1 MLLDWL
7 FLIIGMLLLIKGA
20 DYFVDG
26 ASKIAKA
33 LKIPTLII
41 GLTLVSMGTSAP
53 ELSVSLKAALK
64 DSSDLSFGNVVGSNI
79 FNTFFILGAASMFI
93 PLVINKDMKKYDI
106 PIMVCLYGLMLLF
119 GFVITPY
126 KLDLVESII
135 FIILFVLYI
144 LLLIYRAKKGRTE
157 EEETQ
162 EAPAT
167 IKNLILCVILAA
179 AGVLT
184 YLGESIPVLNYYACG
199 LMIIF
204 VILMLIK
211 IKKPFGFSSNKVVII
226 INILFAV
233 AGLVAIIG
241 GGTLV
246 VTSAKSIAHDLG
258 MSEAIIGLTI
268 VAIGTSLPEL
278 VTSVVASIKKEEDIA
293 IGNVIGSNIFN
304 ILFIL
309 GVSSSIS
316 NLKISQN
323 MSYGISES
331 LVDLLVLLVSG
342 IAVLLIAL
350 FGKRIKKWQGA
361 IFLILYVGY
370 VAYLIMREFA

>member
-1 MLLDWL
+1 MLDWL
-7 FLIIGMLLLIKGA
+7 FLVVGMLLLIKGA

-64 DSSDLSFGNVVGSNI
+64 DSSDLSFGNVVGSNV
-79 FNTFFILGAASMFI
+79 FNTFFILGAASLFI
-93 PLVINKDMKKYDI
+93 PLVFNKDMKKYDI
-106 PIMVCLYGLMLLF
+106 PIMVGLYVVMILF
-119 GFVITPY
+119 AFVITPY
-126 KLDLVESII
+126 KLDLIESII
-135 FIILFVLYI
+135 FVVLFISYI
-144 LLLIYRAKKGRTE
+144 ALLIYRAKKGRTE
-157 EEETQ
+157 EETQ
-162 EAPAT
+162 ESPAT
-167 IKNLILCVILAA
+167 IKNLVLCVILAA

-184 YLGESIPVLNYYACG
+184 YLGENNPTLNYYACG

-211 IKKPFGFSSNKVVII
+211 INKTSGFKSNKVIII
-226 INILFAV
+226 INILFAI
-233 AGLVAIIG
+233 AGLIAIIG

-246 VTSAKSIAHDLG
+246 VTSAKSIASNLG

-268 VAIGTSLPEL
+268 VAVGTSLPEL

-309 GVSSSIS
+309 GISSSIS
-316 NLKISQN
+316 NLKISN
-323 MSYGISES
+323 AVAFGISNS
-331 LVDLLVLLVSG
+331 LIDLLVLLVSG

-350 FGKRIKKWQGA
+350 FGKRIKKWQGV
-361 IFLILYVGY
+361 IFLLLYVAY
-370 VAYLIMREFA
+370 VAYLIIREPGI

>member
-1 MLLDWL
+1 MLDWL
-7 FLIIGMLLLIKGA
+7 FLVVGMLLLIKGA

-26 ASKIAKA
+26 SSKIAKV

-79 FNTFFILGAASMFI
+79 FNTFFILGAASLFI
-93 PLVINKDMKKYDI
+93 PLVFNKDMKKYDI
-106 PIMVCLYGLMLLF
+106 PIMVGLYVVMILF
-119 GFVITPY
+119 AFVITPY
-126 KLDLVESII
+126 ELDLIESII
-135 FIILFVLYI
+135 FVVLFISYI
-144 LLLIYRAKKGRTE
+144 ALLIYRAKKGRTE
-157 EEETQ
+157 EEETH
-162 EAPAT
+162 ESPAT
-167 IKNLILCVILAA
+167 IKNLVLCVILAA

-184 YLGESIPVLNYYACG
+184 YLGENNPTLNYYACG

-211 IKKPFGFSSNKVVII
+211 INKTSGFKSNKVIII
-226 INILFAV
+226 INILFAIS
-233 AGLVAIIG
+233 GLIAIIG

-246 VTSAKSIAHDLG
+246 VTSAKSIASDLG
-258 MSEAIIGLTI
+258 MSETIIGLTI
-268 VAIGTSLPEL
+268 VAVGTSLPEL

-309 GVSSSIS
+309 GISSSIS
-316 NLKISQN
+316 NLKISN
-323 MSYGISES
+323 TVAFGISNS
-331 LVDLLVLLVSG
+331 LIDLLVLLVSG
-342 IAVLLIAL
+342 IAVLLIAI
-350 FGKRIKKWQGA
+350 FGKRIKKWQGV
-361 IFLILYVGY
+361 IFLLLYVAY
-370 VAYLIMREFA
+370 VAYLIIREPGI

>member
-1 MLLDWL
+1 MLDWL
-7 FLIIGMLLLIKGA
+7 FLVVGMLLLIKGA

-26 ASKIAKA
+26 SSKIAKA

-79 FNTFFILGAASMFI
+79 FNTFFILGAASLFI
-93 PLVINKDMKKYDI
+93 PLVFNEDMKKYDI
-106 PIMVCLYGLMLLF
+106 PIMVGLYVVMILF
-119 GFVITPY
+119 AFVITPY
-126 KLDLVESII
+126 KLDLIESII
-135 FIILFVLYI
+135 FVVLFISYI
-144 LLLIYRAKKGRTE
+144 ALLIYRAKKGRTE
-157 EEETQ
+157 EETQ
-162 EAPAT
+162 ESPAT
-167 IKNLILCVILAA
+167 IKNLVLCVILAA

-184 YLGESIPVLNYYACG
+184 YLGENNPTLNYYACG

-211 IKKPFGFSSNKVVII
+211 INKTSGFKSNKVIII
-226 INILFAV
+226 INILFAIS
-233 AGLVAIIG
+233 GLIAIIG

-246 VTSAKSIAHDLG
+246 VTSAKSIASDLG
-258 MSEAIIGLTI
+258 MSETIIGLTI
-268 VAIGTSLPEL
+268 VAVGTSLPEL

-309 GVSSSIS
+309 GISSSIS
-316 NLKISQN
+316 NLKISN
-323 MSYGISES
+323 TVAFGISNS
-331 LVDLLVLLVSG
+331 LIDLLVLLVSG

-350 FGKRIKKWQGA
+350 FGKRIKKWQGV
-361 IFLILYVGY
+361 IFLLLYVAY
-370 VAYLIMREFA
+370 VAYLIIREPGI